1 MGGHGHG
8 HAAHG
13 NHNNI
18 KETDEE
24 MLHKI
29 QRIETIKHMP
39 NHWHMEFFD
48 TNNIST
54 IVGGAPAYGYGF
66 LGGAFSLM
74 YYQNQV
80 AHQARHFYLHTLRQT
95 SRFSFGFVLGLWAG
109 YMQFGDR
116 QRLNNAWVAERLRRR
131 YPESLSLHATDLWTL
146 KNVKTTQEFYR
157 WI

>member
-24 MLHKI
+24 MLYKI
-29 QRIETIKHMP
+29 QRIDTIKHMP
-39 NHWHMEFFD
+39 NHWHLDFFD
-48 TNNIST
+48 PNNHFAIL
-54 IVGGAPAYGYGF
+54 GGTPAFGYGVI
-66 LGGAFSLM
+66 GGAFSLM
-74 YYQNQV
+74 YYNNQA
-80 AHQARHFYLHTLRQT
+80 AHQTLHYYQHQIKQFG
-95 SRFSFGFVLGLWAG
+95 RFGLGFTLGLFCG
-109 YMQFGDR
+109 YLQFGDR

-131 YPESLSLHATDLWTL
+131 YPASMSLHATDLWTL
-146 KNVKTTQEFYR
+146 KGVKCDQEYYR